1 MSNKVLKIAII
12 IICVIFTLS
21 FLFLLFSPK
30 KKITSTELEKK
41 RSIGPQIEDI
51 QLEKP
56 LAILL
61 MGTDSAV
68 PKKLSGWNGRT
79 DFMVVVYINPTT
91 DKVSIISVPR
101 DTYIDI
107 EEFENYNIHKINS
120 VNSIGGFK
128 LSKKYVQKLL
138 GIKIDH
144 VCVINIA
151 TAIEILNDIG
161 PLKIFVP
168 KKMSYHDYSADLHIE
183 IEPGLRTM
191 DGYHLINYL
200 RYRNAD
206 KGDIGR
212 IERQQVFFRAI
223 LKRLRDPKVIFKIP
237 SILAKANK
245 SFLTDM
251 KFSQMFELGIL
262 LRSLSPKNFQTFII
276 PGDFGPNGY
285 WLSNQSKLKSM
296 MELITKGT
304 YAKLW

>member
-1 MSNKVLKIAII
+1 MSSRVFKIVLVIV
-12 IICVIFTLS
+12 CVIFTLS
-21 FLFLLFSPK
+21 FFFVLFFGK
-30 KKITSTELEKK
+30 KKSTDAELDKK
-41 RSIGPQIEDI
+41 QAVQKIEDI
-51 QLEKP
+51 ELDKP
-56 LAILL
+56 VAVLI

-79 DFMVVVYINPTT
+79 DFMVVVYINPLT

-101 DTYIDI
+101 DTYINV

-120 VNSIGGFK
+120 VNQLGGFK
-128 LSKKYVQKLL
+128 LSRKYVQKLL

-144 VCVINIA
+144 VCVVNIA
-151 TAIEILNDIG
+151 AAIEILNEIG

-183 IEPGLRTM
+183 IEPGLQTM

-200 RYRNAD
+200 RFRNAD

-212 IERQQVFFRAI
+212 IERQQVFFRAL
-223 LKRLRDPKVIFKIP
+223 LKRLKDPKVIFKIP
-237 SILAKANK
+237 SILLKANK

-251 KFSQMFELGIL
+251 KFSEMFDLGIL
-262 LRSLSPKNFQTFII
+262 LRSLNPKNFQTFII

-285 WLSNQSKLKSM
+285 WLSNQNKLKSM
-296 MELITKGT
+296 MNQVIKGT
-304 YAKLW
+304 E